1 MEKEEK
7 PRYKIAKYDR
17 AKGCDCECECE
28 LPVTVVVTYSGRVKA
43 PKDLATLKAE
53 TPDITI
59 ISG

>member
-7 PRYKIAKYDR
+7 PIYKIAKYDR
-17 AKGCDCECECE
+17 AKGCACECECT

-43 PKDLATLKAE
+43 PKDLANLKRE

-59 ISG
+59 ISE